1 MGHDEGWAGHRL
13 DGQGFGSG
21 APLGR
26 IQPPAWIQ
34 DLQRSDYSPD
44 ALKALRRSEELAA
57 AQGRACAPAHVAYVL
72 VAEVLG
78 TTGAPTPWGADVPG
92 ASAEL
97 LQLAS
102 SGSEAS
108 GEALQELLEAAASQ
122 RAPAKV
128 GLRDLCAA
136 LFQQPLG
143 LAEILGRRGL
153 TAEGLRTALQAS
165 GQTLVPPPGSSASP
179 LGLMQRQRP
188 TGAESTR
195 DNEGEDESGSI
206 LERFGK
212 DLVEEAAQGRLD
224 AVFGREEEVARV
236 LRVLARRN
244 KPNVCLLGPPGV
256 GKTALV
262 EEVARRIHLR
272 QGLPRQLEGCRKVL
286 QLSLGSLVGGTRYRG
301 EFEKRIE
308 KLLRELTAVRDEV
321 ILFIDEIHMA
331 LGAGETDKGSSMD
344 AANLLKPAL
353 ARGEIRCI
361 GATTTAEYKKLIQN
375 QDKAFERRF
384 VVVELQEPSEAS
396 AEEMLLAARPAF
408 EQHHGVVVTPEAVR
422 AAVRSSGVLRGR
434 FLPDRALDV
443 LDDAATLASEEA
455 EKLDEQPVCT
465 AEHARKAAQHA
476 ASGASSFRER
486 LLTRY
491 HMARARL

>member
-13 DGQGFGSG
+13 DGVGFSPGKIS
-21 APLGR
+21 
-26 IQPPAWIQ
+26 PPAWIQ

-44 ALKALRRSEELAA
+44 ALKALRRSEEVASS
-57 AQGRACAPAHVAYVL
+57 QGRPCTPAHVAYIL
-72 VAEVLG
+72 ITEVLG

-97 LQLAS
+97 LDLAKTS
-102 SGSEAS
+102 SSDLQ
-108 GEALQELLEAAASQ
+108 ALLDAAEKQ

-136 LFQQPLG
+136 LYDAGVG
-143 LAEILGRRGL
+143 LSALLERRGL
-153 TAEGLRTALQAS
+153 TSEGLRAALQAA
-165 GQTLVPPPGSSASP
+165 GQRLVPPPGSSVPASP
-179 LGLMQRQRP
+179 LGLMQRERP
-188 TGAESTR
+188 KAAVG
-195 DNEGEDESGSI
+195 DESEDDGSI
-206 LERFGK
+206 LEKFGK
-212 DLVEEAAQGRLD
+212 DLVAEAAQGKLD
-224 AVFGREEEVARV
+224 IVFGRDKEVERV

-272 QGLPRQLEGCRKVL
+272 QDLPRQLEGCRKVI

-301 EFEKRIE
+301 EFEKRMQ
-308 KLLRELTAVRDEV
+308 KLLSELAGVREEV

-353 ARGEIRCI
+353 ARGELRCI

-384 VVVELQEPSEAS
+384 VIVELEEPSEAA
-396 AEEMLLAARPAF
+396 AEEMLAAMRSSF
-408 EQHHGVVVTPEAVR
+408 EQHHRVVLTPEALR
-422 AAVRSSGVLRGR
+422 AAVRGSRALKGR
-434 FLPDRALDV
+434 YLPDRALDI
-443 LDDAATLASEEA
+443 LDDAATLASVEGCS
-455 EKLDEQPVCT
+455 DSTDGVPVCT
-465 AEHARKAAQHA
+465 ADHAIRAASLAAQ
-476 ASGASSFRER
+476 GAQNLKEK
-486 LLTRY
+486 LLVRF
-491 HMARARL
+491 HIARARL